1 MRKGLILGFVGNN
14 PKHARRLP
22 DDAVGQLI
30 RGNVPLGYRTVLT
43 GIEGNFEMGCAAAAL
58 RLRGEGL
65 KIKLHIAV
73 TRGKYKT
80 YLRYKRDNLRPSE
93 AHRIIEQ
100 ADNVEIIEGK
110 TPLEAERLRDRH
122 VVDKSDLLF
131 YYSTQLRDDFRNK
144 YISYYLERQHPRKN
158 VCDLSD
164 KSGRA
169 FVAKEASL
177 RYMRERDLVVM
188 ANSIDRIYLQDWL
201 APDTDQ
207 LKKYFRAPKETAVVL
222 LRDTGV
228 CDPKLLP
235 LRVFFYALSNSVI
248 TNLALPEKCWRESRE
263 YFDTFQNILRIIRL
277 TRAHNIE
284 IPDFNIFDFT
294 RYGEIMR
301 RIFQYQELK

>member
-1 MRKGLILGFVGNN
+1 MILGFVGNN

-144 YISYYLERQHPRKN
+144 FISYYLEQQHPRKN

-188 ANSIDRIYLQDWL
+188 ANSIDKIYLQDWL
-201 APDTDQ
+201 APDT
-207 LKKYFRAPKETAVVL
+207 E
-222 LRDTGV
+222 
-228 CDPKLLP
+228 
-235 LRVFFYALSNSVI
+235 N
-248 TNLALPEKCWRESRE
+248 
-263 YFDTFQNILRIIRL
+263 
-277 TRAHNIE
+277 
-284 IPDFNIFDFT
+284 
-294 RYGEIMR
+294 
-301 RIFQYQELK
+301 

>member
-58 RLRGEGL
+58 RLRGGGL

-100 ADNVEIIEGK
+100 AYNVEIIEGK

-144 YISYYLERQHPRKN
+144 FISYYLEQQHPRKN
-158 VCDLSD
+158 VCGESD

-188 ANSIDRIYLQDWL
+188 ANSIDKIYLQDWL
-201 APDTDQ
+201 APDTDE
-207 LKKYFRAPKETAVVL
+207 LRKYFRAPKETAVVL

-284 IPDFNIFDFT
+284 IPDFNIFDFP

>member
-80 YLRYKRDNLRPSE
+80 YLRYKRDNLRLSE

-131 YYSTQLRDDFRNK
+131 YYSARRFPKQIHIL
-144 YISYYLERQHPRKN
+144 
-158 VCDLSD
+158 LS
-164 KSGRA
+164 GTA
-169 FVAKEASL
+169 
-177 RYMRERDLVVM
+177 
-188 ANSIDRIYLQDWL
+188 
-201 APDTDQ
+201 AP
-207 LKKYFRAPKETAVVL
+207 A
-222 LRDTGV
+222 
-228 CDPKLLP
+228 
-235 LRVFFYALSNSVI
+235 
-248 TNLALPEKCWRESRE
+248 EKC
-263 YFDTFQNILRIIRL
+263 LRLVGQERPGVRGKGSQL
-277 TRAHNIE
+277 TLYAGTGFGCH
-284 IPDFNIFDFT
+284 
-294 RYGEIMR
+294 GE
-301 RIFQYQELK
+301 

>member
-122 VVDKSDLLF
+122 VVDKE
-131 YYSTQLRDDFRNK
+131 Q
-144 YISYYLERQHPRKN
+144 QHPRKN

-188 ANSIDRIYLQDWL
+188 ANSIDKIYLQDWL
-201 APDTDQ
+201 APDTDE
-207 LKKYFRAPKETAVVL
+207 LRKYFRAPKETAVVL

-284 IPDFNIFDFT
+284 IPDFNIFDFP

>member
-144 YISYYLERQHPRKN
+144 IL
-158 VCDLSD
+158 LS
-164 KSGRA
+164 GTA
-169 FVAKEASL
+169 
-177 RYMRERDLVVM
+177 
-188 ANSIDRIYLQDWL
+188 
-201 APDTDQ
+201 AP
-207 LKKYFRAPKETAVVL
+207 A
-222 LRDTGV
+222 
-228 CDPKLLP
+228 
-235 LRVFFYALSNSVI
+235 
-248 TNLALPEKCWRESRE
+248 EKC
-263 YFDTFQNILRIIRL
+263 LRLVGQERPGVRGKGSQL
-277 TRAHNIE
+277 TLYAGTGFGCH
-284 IPDFNIFDFT
+284 
-294 RYGEIMR
+294 GE
-301 RIFQYQELK
+301 

>member
-80 YLRYKRDNLRPSE
+80 YLRYKRDNLRLSE

-131 YYSTQLRDDFRNK
+131 YYSTQLRDDFRK
-144 YISYYLERQHPRKN
+144 
-158 VCDLSD
+158 
-164 KSGRA
+164 A
-169 FVAKEASL
+169 
-177 RYMRERDLVVM
+177 
-188 ANSIDRIYLQDWL
+188 
-201 APDTDQ
+201 AP
-207 LKKYFRAPKETAVVL
+207 A
-222 LRDTGV
+222 
-228 CDPKLLP
+228 
-235 LRVFFYALSNSVI
+235 
-248 TNLALPEKCWRESRE
+248 EKC
-263 YFDTFQNILRIIRL
+263 LRLVGQERPGVRGKGSQL
-277 TRAHNIE
+277 TLYAGTGFGCH
-284 IPDFNIFDFT
+284 
-294 RYGEIMR
+294 GE
-301 RIFQYQELK
+301 

>member
-80 YLRYKRDNLRPSE
+80 YLRYKRDNLRLSE

-131 YYSTQLRDDFRNK
+131 YAVARRFPKQIHILLSGTAAPTKKRLR
-144 YISYYLERQHPRKN
+144 LVGQERPGVRGKRSQPTLYARTGFGCHGEQH
-158 VCDLSD
+158 
-164 KSGRA
+164 
-169 FVAKEASL
+169 
-177 RYMRERDLVVM
+177 
-188 ANSIDRIYLQDWL
+188 
-201 APDTDQ
+201 
-207 LKKYFRAPKETAVVL
+207 
-222 LRDTGV
+222 
-228 CDPKLLP
+228 
-235 LRVFFYALSNSVI
+235 
-248 TNLALPEKCWRESRE
+248 
-263 YFDTFQNILRIIRL
+263 
-277 TRAHNIE
+277 
-284 IPDFNIFDFT
+284 
-294 RYGEIMR
+294 
-301 RIFQYQELK
+301 

>member
-1 MRKGLILGFVGNN
+1 MKEVRFGLIGLGAMGMA
-14 PKHARRLP
+14 HAKTLLGDVPNARL
-22 DDAVGQLI
+22 
-30 RGNVPLGYRTVLT
+30 
-43 GIEGNFEMGCAAAAL
+43 CAAATASQTHAAELLAL
-58 RLRGEGL
+58 PGAEGVRVFATPAEMYQSGLIDAVLIATPHRLHVRQ
-65 KIKLHIAV
+65 AV
-73 TRGKYKT
+73 
-80 YLRYKRDNLRPSE
+80 E
-93 AHRIIEQ
+93 AFRAGMH
-100 ADNVEIIEGK
+100 VL
-110 TPLEAERLRDRH
+110 LEKPTG
-122 VVDKSDLLF
+122 V
-131 YYSTQLRDDFRNK
+131 STQEVRLLNA
-144 YISYYLERQHPRKN
+144 EA
-158 VCDLSD
+158 D

-188 ANSIDRIYLQDWL
+188 ANSIDKIYLQDWL
-201 APDTDQ
+201 APDTDE
-207 LKKYFRAPKETAVVL
+207 LRKYFRAPKETAVVL

-284 IPDFNIFDFT
+284 IPDFNIFDFP

>member
-1 MRKGLILGFVGNN
+1 MKKGLTLGFVGSN
-14 PKHARRLP
+14 PKFARRMA
-22 DDAVGQLI
+22 DDAIGLLI
-30 RGNVPLGYRTVLT
+30 RGNIPLGYNKVLT
-43 GIEGNFEMGCAAAAL
+43 GIEGRYELGCAAAAL

-65 KIKLHIAV
+65 KIKLVVAI
-73 TRGKYKT
+73 TQGKYRT
-80 YLRYKRDNLRPSE
+80 YSRYKRDGCALTKRTALSSRP
-93 AHRIIEQ
+93 
-100 ADNVEIIEGK
+100 GK
-110 TPLEAERLRDRH
+110 SPLESEMLRDRY
-122 VVDKSDLLF
+122 VADNSDLVF
-131 YYSTQLRDDFRNK
+131 YYTPVFRDDFRNK
-144 YISYYLERQHPRKN
+144 YISYYLGQQHPHKN

-177 RYMRERDLVVM
+177 RYMRERDLTIM
-188 ANSIDRIYLQDWL
+188 SHGIDNIYLQDWL
-201 APDTDQ
+201 APDPDR
-207 LKKYFRAPKETAVVL
+207 LKKYFKTPKETAVLL

>member
-100 ADNVEIIEGK
+100 ADNVEIIPCFTADYITTVSPTYANEITK
-110 TPLEAERLRDRH
+110 QIH
-122 VVDKSDLLF
+122 ILL
-131 YYSTQLRDDFRNK
+131 
-144 YISYYLERQHPRKN
+144 
-158 VCDLSD
+158 
-164 KSGRA
+164 SGTA
-169 FVAKEASL
+169 
-177 RYMRERDLVVM
+177 
-188 ANSIDRIYLQDWL
+188 
-201 APDTDQ
+201 AP
-207 LKKYFRAPKETAVVL
+207 A
-222 LRDTGV
+222 
-228 CDPKLLP
+228 
-235 LRVFFYALSNSVI
+235 
-248 TNLALPEKCWRESRE
+248 EKC
-263 YFDTFQNILRIIRL
+263 LRLVGQERPGVRGKGSQL
-277 TRAHNIE
+277 TLYAGTGFGCH
-284 IPDFNIFDFT
+284 
-294 RYGEIMR
+294 GE
-301 RIFQYQELK
+301 

>member
-1 MRKGLILGFVGNN
+1 MILGFVGNN

-80 YLRYKRDNLRPSE
+80 YLRYKRDNLRLSE

-144 YISYYLERQHPRKN
+144 FISYP
-158 VCDLSD
+158 
-164 KSGRA
+164 
-169 FVAKEASL
+169 
-177 RYMRERDLVVM
+177 
-188 ANSIDRIYLQDWL
+188 L
-201 APDTDQ
+201 A
-207 LKKYFRAPKETAVVL
+207 
-222 LRDTGV
+222 
-228 CDPKLLP
+228 
-235 LRVFFYALSNSVI
+235 
-248 TNLALPEKCWRESRE
+248 
-263 YFDTFQNILRIIRL
+263 
-277 TRAHNIE
+277 
-284 IPDFNIFDFT
+284 
-294 RYGEIMR
+294 
-301 RIFQYQELK
+301 ELK

>member
-1 MRKGLILGFVGNN
+1 M
-14 PKHARRLP
+14 
-22 DDAVGQLI
+22 
-30 RGNVPLGYRTVLT
+30 
-43 GIEGNFEMGCAAAAL
+43 
-58 RLRGEGL
+58 
-65 KIKLHIAV
+65 
-73 TRGKYKT
+73 
-80 YLRYKRDNLRPSE
+80 
-93 AHRIIEQ
+93 
-100 ADNVEIIEGK
+100 
-110 TPLEAERLRDRH
+110 
-122 VVDKSDLLF
+122 
-131 YYSTQLRDDFRNK
+131 
-144 YISYYLERQHPRKN
+144 
-158 VCDLSD
+158 
-164 KSGRA
+164 
-169 FVAKEASL
+169 AKEASL

-188 ANSIDRIYLQDWL
+188 ANSIDKIYLQDWL
-201 APDTDQ
+201 APDTDE
-207 LKKYFRAPKETAVVL
+207 LRKYFRAPKETAVVL

>member
-80 YLRYKRDNLRPSE
+80 YLRYKRDNLRLSE

-144 YISYYLERQHPRKN
+144 FISYYLEQQHPRKN

-164 KSGRA
+164 KSGRT

-188 ANSIDRIYLQDWL
+188 ANSIDKIYLQDWL
-201 APDTDQ
+201 APDTDE
-207 LKKYFRAPKETAVVL
+207 LRKYFRAPKETAVVL

-248 TNLALPEKCWRESRE
+248 TNLALPEKCWSESRE

>member
-1 MRKGLILGFVGNN
+1 MILGFVGNN

-65 KIKLHIAV
+65 KIKL
-73 TRGKYKT
+73 R
-80 YLRYKRDNLRPSE
+80 LSE

-144 YISYYLERQHPRKN
+144 FISYYLEQQHPRKN

-188 ANSIDRIYLQDWL
+188 ANSIDKIYLQDWL
-201 APDTDQ
+201 APDTDE
-207 LKKYFRAPKETAVVL
+207 LRKYFRAPKETAVVL

-284 IPDFNIFDFT
+284 IPDFNIFDFP

>member
-1 MRKGLILGFVGNN
+1 MILGFVGNN

-144 YISYYLERQHPRKN
+144 FISYYLEQQHPRKN

-188 ANSIDRIYLQDWL
+188 ANSIDKIYLQDWL
-201 APDTDQ
+201 AP
-207 LKKYFRAPKETAVVL
+207 
-222 LRDTGV
+222 DTGV

-284 IPDFNIFDFT
+284 IPDINIFDFT